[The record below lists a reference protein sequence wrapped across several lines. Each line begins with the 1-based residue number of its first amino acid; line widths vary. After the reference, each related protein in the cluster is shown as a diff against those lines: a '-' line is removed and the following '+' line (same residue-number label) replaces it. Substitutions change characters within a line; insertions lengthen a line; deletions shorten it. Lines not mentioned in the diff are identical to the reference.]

1 MIGAKISVGLS
12 LLRYTPV
19 TKQTYRWITHI
30 IIHTSVVMG
39 IVYGLI
45 VMFQCNPVQYFWR
58 RALGETGTCIS
69 MDIIIAF
76 TYVVSAIFA
85 ACNLSFAILPVF
97 LIKGLNM
104 SRNAK
109 IALIPILSMACM

>member
-1 MIGAKISVGLS
+1 MIGAKVSVGLS

-19 TKQTYRWITHI
+19 TQKAYRFITHVVI
-30 IIHTSVVMG
+30 YTSVVMG
-39 IVYGLI
+39 LIYGLLATL
-45 VMFQCNPVQYFWR
+45 QCNPVQYFWR
-58 RALGETGTCIS
+58 RALGETGTCLS

-76 TYVVSAIFA
+76 TYVMSAIFA
-85 ACNLSFAILPVF
+85 VSDFSFALLPVF

-104 SRNAK
+104 SRNSK